1 MEMGASHVQ
10 VMSRASGKAWK
21 FIRFGEGS
29 GASSL
34 GGVDVM
40 PTLVALREEAGSIV
54 FKYGRAALDVRIAER
69 DKGWTSVTHLK
80 LAFLGAAPTN
90 EIKQTLA
97 SQQEKVEAYN
107 LTVKD
112 LAKQFFEFVLKETVE
127 KDPGTPI
134 IYTNIS
140 DVWANAVAQ
149 QLLQSL
155 QDIVPNGEVFGVDEC
170 LSSLVGVIS
179 KETALER
186 GSGEYLVIDCGHST
200 MNLARARVRTTEPR
214 FALRDHHSYP
224 LGAGIINVAV
234 ENEVRAMN
242 QESGEKDREKGV
254 EEVSRYIDEYFKPEA
269 KRDLAPLIGFNVD
282 QWQRIMEAATSANA
296 TLDDERVAKVEQQLK
311 AAAKGKSVTVL
322 VTGRAGWSKTF
333 RGKLETRIDEEFP
346 DALLRHSE
354 PTTGTAVLG
363 GLQRI
368 ADDWGTIT
376 LHEAPMSLWLRSDPD
391 DGSKDPQA
399 VRFCRHG
406 QELNPTSQEGG
417 DRNPSHAMHFELS
430 CSAQGR
436 PEIDL
441 SVFGTP
447 TSLSD
452 EDVIEHSDGT
462 SRKKKR
468 SGLQERL
475 VFALIAR
482 LTRFGD
488 FSHEILIESPVP
500 DTIYHVYVFAMVTRI
515 GMNLFAVFAKDG
527 HKISGLEERSYA
539 TVIENGM
546 LLERWKVHRG
556 VEVLMTRLGQIARP
570 EFLVGRHG
578 SPLAETVQTPIPK
591 TTVASSKRPR
601 AGSLA
606 NVHGTNKSRRQA
618 AKKDTVV

>member
-80 LAFLGAAPTN
+80 LAFLGDAPTN

-127 KDPGTPI
+127 KDP
-134 IYTNIS
+134 
-140 DVWANAVAQ
+140 VAQ
-149 QLLQSL
+149 QLLQSP
-155 QDIVPNGEVFGVDEC
+155 QDIVPNGEIFGVDEC

-179 KETALER
+179 KEMALER

-200 MNLARARVRTTEPR
+200 MNLARARVSTTEPR
-214 FALRDHHSYP
+214 FALSDHHSYP

-269 KRDLAPLIGFNVD
+269 KRDLAPLMGFNGD

-296 TLDDERVAKVEQQLK
+296 TLDDERVAKVEQRLK

-333 RGKLETRIDEEFP
+333 RGKLETRIDDEFP

-399 VRFCRHG
+399 VRFCRQR
-406 QELNPTSQEGG
+406 QELNPTSHE
-417 DRNPSHAMHFELS
+417 
-430 CSAQGR
+430 GR

-475 VFALIAR
+475 VFAPIAR

-488 FSHEILIESPVP
+488 FSHEIPIESPVP

-556 VEVLMTRLGQIARP
+556 
-570 EFLVGRHG
+570 
-578 SPLAETVQTPIPK
+578 
-591 TTVASSKRPR
+591 
-601 AGSLA
+601 
-606 NVHGTNKSRRQA
+606 
-618 AKKDTVV
+618 